1 MKEAKLRITEP
12 EDAAGLL
19 DIYKPYVLH
28 TAITFEYEV
37 PSLQEFEQ
45 RIRQFSAQYP
55 YLVCEAGGELLGYA
69 YAHRFQERAAYG
81 WNAECSVYVSQQA
94 AGRHI
99 GRALYSALIRLLR
112 QQNVVNLY
120 GVVTHPNSRSERLH
134 EAMGFRR
141 AGLYRRTG
149 YKLGGWHDVA
159 WYEKSLGCPGEAPAP
174 FIGIRQLPQATIA
187 AILEEGAREILPQ
200 G

>member
-28 TAITFEYEV
+28 TAITFEYEA

-55 YLVCEAGGELLGYA
+55 YLVCEADGELLGYA

-120 GVVTHPNSRSERLH
+120 GVVTLPNSRSERLH

-141 AGLYRRTG
+141 
-149 YKLGGWHDVA
+149 
-159 WYEKSLGCPGEAPAP
+159 GCIAAPA
-174 FIGIRQLPQATIA
+174 TSWA
-187 AILEEGAREILPQ
+187 AGTTSPGMKKAWAAAAKRPRPSSASARFRKPR
-200 G
+200 

>member
-99 GRALYSALIRLLR
+99 GRAR
-112 QQNVVNLY
+112 
-120 GVVTHPNSRSERLH
+120 
-134 EAMGFRR
+134 
-141 AGLYRRTG
+141 
-149 YKLGGWHDVA
+149 
-159 WYEKSLGCPGEAPAP
+159 
-174 FIGIRQLPQATIA
+174 
-187 AILEEGAREILPQ
+187 
-200 G
+200 